1 LSQELL
7 SVFEIAERLNLHV
20 KTVRN
25 YVRDGKLKATRIGKQ
40 YRIARADLEMLTG
53 HPLPLSKSESAK
65 RRRQVDVSSVV
76 QIDAISPELAVQ
88 FENSLTAFAL
98 GRTQAAAPLRIQAI
112 YDRHTGHLKI
122 IVLGDSNDTAAAL
135 KLVTALMEV

>member
-40 YRIARADLEMLTG
+40 YRIARTDLEALTG
-53 HPLPLSKSESAK
+53 HPLPLTKSESAK
-65 RRRQVDVSSVV
+65 RHRQVDVSSVIQV
-76 QIDAISPELAVQ
+76 DAVSPELAEQ
-88 FENSLTAFAL
+88 LENSLTAFTL
-98 GRTQAAAPLRIQAI
+98 GRAQAAAPLRIQAI

-122 IVLGDSNDTAAAL
+122 ILLGDPSDTAAAL
-135 KLVTALMEV
+135 KLLTALLEK